1 MKLYLYSHL
10 PPDYTYEC
18 LQIWF
23 KMQNPNIKVI
33 DIFNID
39 FNKIKI
45 EEDDKFFLFE
55 PQNPGHLNI
64 LIRSLRLFN
73 IKNTHLYFF
82 ENVFDSKSR
91 HIWKKMLIEY
101 VGHIYSCNYRL
112 ADNKKFFWVPAPTY
126 LMNYKMI
133 NINYFR
139 AFIGGRQHLYQGEK
153 FDIINN
159 KTEDNFLD
167 NINYIENYDK
177 KKKYMAAQPIGG
189 DVDDYRIDILKEYDS
204 LCDIDCYG
212 GHPKLKNFK
221 NYKGWIFNK
230 EENTMSALYS
240 KRIMRDITSIECM
253 TNYKFVIVLE
263 NEVIDG
269 YFSERFIDGLATH
282 SIMIYYGPKNPKKFF
297 PEVFKYVINGY
308 DYDDTIEVLNYINKM
323 SKNEYEL
330 RINGI
335 KSLLK
340 KITKVFSMDNIMHFI
355 TNKIFEKEG
364 KNKEEC
370 ILLNNLNKIK
380 ELD

>member
-1 MKLYLYSHL
+1 
-10 PPDYTYEC
+10 
-18 LQIWF
+18 
-23 KMQNPNIKVI
+23 
-33 DIFNID
+33 
-39 FNKIKI
+39 
-45 EEDDKFFLFE
+45 
-55 PQNPGHLNI
+55 
-64 LIRSLRLFN
+64 
-73 IKNTHLYFF
+73 
-82 ENVFDSKSR
+82 
-91 HIWKKMLIEY
+91 
-101 VGHIYSCNYRL
+101 
-112 ADNKKFFWVPAPTY
+112 
-126 LMNYKMI
+126 
-133 NINYFR
+133 
-139 AFIGGRQHLYQGEK
+139 
-153 FDIINN
+153 
-159 KTEDNFLD
+159 
-167 NINYIENYDK
+167 
-177 KKKYMAAQPIGG
+177 MAAQPIGG